1 MRLCGLPKD
10 GEELFKNLLQSK
22 SPNEQQIPD
31 VLMTT
36 LRYDPQLKHLT
47 RRVPIAMEDSDDDV
61 FFLSKLHHRRLKYG
75 ATLLGWDGVH
85 ISHSTMIAKM
95 NEAVDKVGKDQP
107 QRVRVTVDH
116 TGAIEATS
124 GPVPER
130 DDLFKGLS
138 TQPAKEG
145 SIDPVFTVYL
155 SNDEHKAAIT
165 NMIKTTNRTEYD
177 ELRKKLQSAKEE
189 VLLVGTNQEILEG
202 TMMSVAFKRNDEW
215 VTPKLNNGGMVGT
228 TRSLLL
234 GLGFIKEGTILK
246 SSIQNGE
253 QVLLFNGVQG
263 VVAGFVSL

>member
-10 GEELFKNLLQSK
+10 GEELFKKLLESNASSEEK
-22 SPNEQQIPD
+22 KPE

-75 ATLLGWDGVH
+75 ATLLRWDGVH
-85 ISHSTMIAKM
+85 ISHSTMVAKM
-95 NEAVDKVGKDQP
+95 NEAVEKVGKDQP
-107 QRVRVTVDH
+107 QRVRVTADH
-116 TGAIEATS
+116 TGAIEVTS
-124 GPVPER
+124 TPIPER

-138 TQPAKEG
+138 TQPAKDN
-145 SIDPVFTVYL
+145 SIDPVFTVFL
-155 SNDEHKAAIT
+155 SEDEHKAAIT
-165 NMIKTTNRTEYD
+165 NMIKTTNRAEYD
-177 ELRKKLQSAKEE
+177 ELRKRLQSVKEE

-202 TMMSVAFKRNDEW
+202 SMMSVAFKRNDEW

-234 GLGFIKEGTILK
+234 GLGFVKEGTILK
-246 SSIQNGE
+246 SEVQNGE

-263 VVAGFVSL
+263 VVAGFISL